1 MHGPAV
7 IPDDQIIGLPFV
19 PIHASRLSTYRT
31 TLLSNYCTID
41 GATVKEII
49 SITEGRVQ
57 MTQAVV
63 GTRRGWY
70 QGWNIVAAC
79 VLSQAV
85 ANGLPVNA
93 FSLFL
98 QDWSAQLHAPI
109 SFFQLGLAALG
120 VVSAFGSPWVGVL
133 ADKYPA
139 RWLLGGGLL
148 STACFCIGV
157 SVVTTSW
164 QLLALFTVL
173 LPVSV
178 LFSSSLPANAVVA
191 RWFVRRLG
199 LALGLTAFGLGLAGV
214 ILPPIV
220 AAIMPVLG
228 WRVIWRGS
236 GIFIALIVAPVVM
249 WVVRDRPA
257 DSDGVHYVPVDNESR
272 AARGVGHGSHPG
284 NASLNWRGVLG
295 RRTFWLLVAVFLP
308 ILGLYG
314 GCGNNLAPIASSQ
327 GLSRQT
333 AGVLLSALSLAHV
346 ASTLL
351 SGLLSDR
358 FGNRF
363 PLAGLAMTAAMGG
376 FLVAFGHGVIDLG
389 IGVVLVGLGGGM
401 WPLLAAAVARE
412 FGARGVGRAFGLLMM
427 FLPVIVLMPF
437 AVAKVHEVFGSYA
450 PALAGLAGLTLL
462 SGTACMAFMRE
473 RRVDQGGGS
482 GIAHEVA
489 HIEPLEGSQ
498 RIL

>member
-1 MHGPAV
+1 MAHGER
-7 IPDDQIIGLPFV
+7 V
-19 PIHASRLSTYRT
+19 PMT
-31 TLLSNYCTID
+31 D
-41 GATVKEII
+41 TVV
-49 SITEGRVQ
+49 R
-57 MTQAVV
+57 
-63 GTRRGWY
+63 TRRGWY
-70 QGWNIVAAC
+70 HGWNIVAAC
-79 VLSQAV
+79 VLAQAV

-98 QDWSAQLHAPI
+98 QDWSTQLHAPI

-148 STACFCIGV
+148 STALFCIGV
-157 SVVTTSW
+157 SVVRTSW
-164 QLLALFTVL
+164 QLLALFTVV

-191 RWFVRRLG
+191 RWFVKRLG
-199 LALGLTAFGLGLAGV
+199 LALGLAAFGLGLAGV
-214 ILPPIV
+214 VLPPLV

-228 WRVIWRGS
+228 WRLIWRGS
-236 GIFIALIVAPVVM
+236 GILIALVVAPLVM
-249 WVVRDRPA
+249 WVVRDRP
-257 DSDGVHYVPVDNESR
+257 DESDGIHYVPEDR
-272 AARGVGHGSHPG
+272 ASSAAHSVGRGSHPG
-284 NASLNWRGVLG
+284 NTNLTWQGVLG
-295 RRTFWLLVAVFLP
+295 RRNFWLLVAIFLP
-308 ILGLYG
+308 MLGLYG
-314 GCGNNLAPIASSQ
+314 GCGNNLAPIAASQ
-327 GLSRQT
+327 ELSRQT
-333 AGVLLSALSLAHV
+333 AGMLLSALSFAHV

-358 FGNRF
+358 FGNRL
-363 PLAGLAMTAAMGG
+363 PLAGLAMSAAAGG
-376 FLVAFGHGVIDLG
+376 FLVALGHGVIDLG

-401 WPLLAAAVARE
+401 WPLLAAAIARE

-437 AVAKVHEVFGSYA
+437 AVAKIHEVFGSYA

-462 SGTACMAFMRE
+462 SGTACLVFMRE
-473 RRVDQGGGS
+473 RRVDPGTS

-489 HIEPLEGSQ
+489 LVEPLDRSQ
-498 RIL
+498 RTL

>member
-1 MHGPAV
+1 
-7 IPDDQIIGLPFV
+7 
-19 PIHASRLSTYRT
+19 
-31 TLLSNYCTID
+31 
-41 GATVKEII
+41 
-49 SITEGRVQ
+49 
-57 MTQAVV
+57 MTDPVV
-63 GTRRGWY
+63 RTRRGWY
-70 QGWNIVAAC
+70 HGWNIVAAC
-79 VLSQAV
+79 VLSQAA

-120 VVSAFGSPWVGVL
+120 IVSAFGSPWVGVL

-148 STACFCIGV
+148 STACFYLGV
-157 SVVTTSW
+157 SAVNTSW
-164 QLLALFTVL
+164 QLLALFTVV

-199 LALGLTAFGLGLAGV
+199 LALGLAAFGLGLAGV
-214 ILPPIV
+214 ILPPLV
-220 AAIMPVLG
+220 AAIMPMLG
-228 WRVIWRGS
+228 WRMIWRGS
-236 GIFIALIVAPVVM
+236 GLFIALIVTPLVM

-257 DSDGVHYVPVDNESR
+257 ESDGLRYVPLDHASR
-272 AARGVGHGSHPG
+272 AAHGVGHGSHPG
-284 NASLNWRGVLG
+284 NASLTWQGVLG
-295 RRTFWLLVAVFLP
+295 RRNFWLLVAVFLP

-314 GCGNNLAPIASSQ
+314 GCGNNLAPIAASQ

-333 AGVLLSALSLAHV
+333 AGVMLSALSLAHV

-358 FGNRF
+358 FGNRL
-363 PLAGLAMTAAMGG
+363 PLGGLAMTAALGG
-376 FLVAFGHGVIDLG
+376 LLVALGHGVVDLG

-401 WPLLAAAVARE
+401 WPLLAAAIATE

-437 AVAKVHEVFGSYA
+437 AVAKIHEVFGSYA

-462 SGTACMAFMRE
+462 SGAACLVFMRE
-473 RRVDQGGGS
+473 RRVDQGAASGIAPEVAHVEPLGGS
-482 GIAHEVA
+482 G
-489 HIEPLEGSQ
+489 
-498 RIL
+498 RIP